1 MQCFGMV
8 HGGSGSEHSMA
19 TSQARDSA
27 EHNEI
32 ASQSRAIKRRT
43 QEEEAEPKVAAA
55 KAEVAAAKAEV
66 AEAEAKV
73 VAARAEVAEAE
84 AKVAAARAEVAEADT
99 DENKRIYRSVITAY
113 ENANT
118 NHQSACTVLQ
128 SACTV
133 HQSATN
139 KLAMLINETT
149 TASSPF
155 KKPRVS
161 SSVLQECGTQQLQQ
175 SQAEGM

>member
-66 AEAEAKV
+66 AAAKAEVAEAEAKV
-73 VAARAEVAEAE
+73 VAARAEVAEA
-84 AKVAAARAEVAEADT
+84 
-99 DENKRIYRSVITAY
+99 ITAY

-161 SSVLQECGTQQLQQ
+161 SSVLQECGTRQLQQ
-175 SQAEGM
+175 SQAEAKITCVPIH